1 MAEHQLTL
9 LVPKSARDAHSELLS
24 ALGTEAN
31 PAQWMTFMDTVTRLL
46 PEVLSAGRPPK
57 EVIQRCAIGQ
67 LGFTSWKAM
76 IEAPADASGLGWNE
90 SGWKAWRRSWTVV
103 QAHPWL
109 RHEPLT
115 SSEVNTIA
123 LDCKRDG
130 VQFPSSAGE
139 LEAIRKGRKE
149 AQEAR
154 KAESVQGLT
163 QRAEAAEN
171 ALQAASALSKSLA
184 DQLAQVREQLATA
197 LGQVAQQAEG
207 IGTLKAEK
215 SQIETDRDFWKKKA
229 QAKPAPAQPQTQP
242 QLGLW
247 HRLSRWLFGSK

>member
-1 MAEHQLTL
+1 MPEHQLTL
-9 LVPKSARDAHSELLS
+9 LVPKSARDAHAELLA
-24 ALGTEAN
+24 ALGTENN
-31 PAQWMTFMDTVTRLL
+31 PSQWMSFMDAVTRLL

-76 IEAPADASGLGWNE
+76 IEAPTDHGGLGWNE
-90 SGWKAWRRSWTVV
+90 SGWKAWRRAWTVV
-103 QAHPWL
+103 QANPWL

-130 VQFPSSAGE
+130 LQFPGSAGE
-139 LEAIRKGRKE
+139 LETIRQGRKD

-154 KAESVQGLT
+154 RAESVQSLT
-163 QRAEAAEN
+163 QRAETAEK
-171 ALQAASALSKSLA
+171 AVQAASAQVVSLTA
-184 DQLAQVREQLATA
+184 QLAQVQTQLAATV
-197 LGQVAQQAEG
+197 GQLAEQAEQ

-215 SQIETDRDFWKKKA
+215 SQAESDRDKWKRQA
-229 QAKPAPAQPQTQP
+229 QAKPAEPATALPK
-242 QLGLW
+242 GFWKRLW
-247 HRLSRWLFGSK
+247 DALMGK